1 MGHLFRIEG
10 QAFEVWLAGRAGHYS
25 LYVGEGAAV
34 PVSRDAALDGAVV
47 ASSGDTLFVH
57 LEGTAYEVG
66 FVDPIARFGAAGAF
80 AASDV
85 ARAPMPGSVVSV
97 SVVVGQ
103 AVGASCRLPC
113 GRLGMGWWR
122 RFFTRPGR
130 ILIGMRCWRGW
141 RRRWRHD
148 AAVGVAVG
156 YAVG

>member
-103 AVGASCRLPC
+103 AVGANEVLVTIESMKLQIALRAPRDGVVAEVFYAAGQNFDRDAVLARLAPAV
-113 GRLGMGWWR
+113 
-122 RFFTRPGR
+122 
-130 ILIGMRCWRGW
+130 
-141 RRRWRHD
+141 
-148 AAVGVAVG
+148 AA
-156 YAVG
+156 